1 MSDDEAAI
9 PEKIRVP
16 DPVSSS
22 ESSEKEED
30 EKEKIKPVNGRSL
43 PAPWQGSSRG
53 LCKSSP
59 ICSSN
64 DGYSLVL
71 I

>member
-1 MSDDEAAI
+1 MSDEEAAI

-30 EKEKIKPVNGRSL
+30 EKEKAKAANGRSL
-43 PAPWQGSSRG
+43 
-53 LCKSSP
+53 SSP
-59 ICSSN
+59 WR
-64 DGYSLVL
+64 
-71 I
+71 

>member
-1 MSDDEAAI
+1 MSDEEAAI

-30 EKEKIKPVNGRSL
+30 EKEKAKAANGRSL
-43 PAPWQGSSRG
+43 
-53 LCKSSP
+53 SSP
-59 ICSSN
+59 EVDRVGLETCV
-64 DGYSLVL
+64 GAAQLAWLEKMLVK
-71 I
+71 

>member
-1 MSDDEAAI
+1 MSDEAAI

-30 EKEKIKPVNGRSL
+30 EKEKAKTANGRNL
-43 PAPWQGSSRG
+43 
-53 LCKSSP
+53 SSP
-59 ICSSN
+59 CS
-64 DGYSLVL
+64 
-71 I
+71 

>member
-1 MSDDEAAI
+1 MSDEETVI

-30 EKEKIKPVNGRSL
+30 EKEKAKAASGRSL
-43 PAPWQGSSRG
+43 
-53 LCKSSP
+53 SSP
-59 ICSSN
+59 WS
-64 DGYSLVL
+64 
-71 I
+71 